1 MRLTRLASVWL
12 LLIFV
17 SLSPSAVAG
26 QEPAA
31 SAKSWVGR
39 QQEIEDYLKTA
50 EIVDMSE
57 IGIGVTNPMQ
67 ATLAPGGPVG
77 SISWKPGTPG
87 ESYKAEIAAYE
98 LDKLLG
104 LNMVPVTVEKR
115 VNGDLGAAKMWVAP
129 TQSFEQIGGPPTPPT
144 RHIGMWDLQ
153 IIRAKMFDSL
163 IYNADLNLGNWLVD
177 PSWNLILIDHNR
189 AFTPL
194 RMMSHELTKIDI
206 DLWEKMKALDEP
218 TLKAVLGEWLSAI
231 EIRAILERREM
242 MERKINNLTEPRA
255 SQSARACL
263 SGSSFGDSCLKLG
276 WVGLG
281 LHLEFHAG
289 DQWIITSHV
298 RGIAVEGPS
307 TVTCPQ
313 WLVHSL

>member
-1 MRLTRLASVWL
+1 MRMTRLASVWL

-67 ATLAPGGPVG
+67 ATLAPGGPVA

-115 VNGDLGAAKMWVAP
+115 VNGDVGSAKMWVTP
-129 TQSFEQIGGPPTPPT
+129 TQSFEQLGGPPTPPGG
-144 RHIGMWDLQ
+144 RVGMWNLQ
-153 IIRAKMFDSL
+153 LIRAAMFDCL
-163 IYNADLNLGNWLVD
+163 IYNADLNPANWLVD
-177 PSWNLILIDHNR
+177 AQCGL
-189 AFTPL
+189 
-194 RMMSHELTKIDI
+194 
-206 DLWEKMKALDEP
+206 
-218 TLKAVLGEWLSAI
+218 
-231 EIRAILERREM
+231 
-242 MERKINNLTEPRA
+242 
-255 SQSARACL
+255 ARLA
-263 SGSSFGDSCLKLG
+263 
-276 WVGLG
+276 
-281 LHLEFHAG
+281 H
-289 DQWIITSHV
+289 TSV
-298 RGIAVEGPS
+298 
-307 TVTCPQ
+307 
-313 WLVHSL
+313 

>member
-1 MRLTRLASVWL
+1 
-12 LLIFV
+12 
-17 SLSPSAVAG
+17 
-26 QEPAA
+26 
-31 SAKSWVGR
+31 
-39 QQEIEDYLKTA
+39 
-50 EIVDMSE
+50 MSE

-67 ATLAPGGPVG
+67 ATLAPGGPVA
-77 SISWKPGTPG
+77 SISWKPRTPG

-115 VNGDLGAAKMWVAP
+115 VNGDLGAAKIWVTP
-129 TQSFEQIGGPPTPPT
+129 TQSFEQLGGPPTPPT

-163 IYNADLNLGNWLVD
+163 IYNADLNLANWLVD

-255 SQSARACL
+255 SQSARPPIAPTLVRASLL
-263 SGSSFGDSCLKLG
+263 SRSLSKQDSADASRCETFRQNRRSRFTFTTKALFFKVGGPPSDVSRSSL
-276 WVGLG
+276 
-281 LHLEFHAG
+281 
-289 DQWIITSHV
+289 
-298 RGIAVEGPS
+298 
-307 TVTCPQ
+307 
-313 WLVHSL
+313 